1 MQSCIMTSMDL
12 KHFCFSGSPFF
23 LNIIFKIIFCDCIG
37 IKMDIFILHIK
48 TFLTT
53 SLFSSCSLKKKHFCV
68 LLKILCAIGIV
79 PTVPNGAVG
88 PVKLGSCYM
97 GLCWSNE
104 T

>member
-48 TFLTT
+48 TFLTK
-53 SLFSSCSLKKKHFCV
+53 SLFSSCSLKKKAF
-68 LLKILCAIGIV
+68 LCASKNIV
-79 PTVPNGAVG
+79 CYRHCAYCAQR
-88 PVKLGSCYM
+88 GS
-97 GLCWSNE
+97 WSC
-104 T
+104 